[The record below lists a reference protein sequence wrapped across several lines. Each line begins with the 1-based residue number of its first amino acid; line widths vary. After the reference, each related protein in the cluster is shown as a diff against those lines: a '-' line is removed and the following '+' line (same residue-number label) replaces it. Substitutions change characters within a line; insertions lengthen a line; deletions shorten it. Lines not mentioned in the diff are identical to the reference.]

1 MIQPDLCNQLH
12 KRDAQRVGHLDYA
25 IRFAADE
32 SAGTFTGHAAVFGE
46 RNSFNEIVKPG
57 AFTRT
62 LADYHARNLRPPMLW
77 SHRADEVIGVWAD
90 VREDRTGLA
99 VTGQLITET
108 ARGKEAHALLK
119 AGALSGLSIGFRA
132 KQATRDANGVRILSQ
147 IDLVEISLVA
157 IPAAGNARIT
167 HVRADNAAV
176 FSRAVAS
183 AIASLKGTSK

>member
-1 MIQPDLCNQLH
+1 MSEPVKPL
-12 KRDAQRVGHLDYA
+12 AMSALDYA
-25 IRFAADE
+25 IRFATDE

-57 AFTRT
+57 AFART
-62 LADYHARNLRPPMLW
+62 LADYRSRNLRPPMLW
-77 SHRADEVIGVWAD
+77 SHRADEVIGVWTD
-90 VREDRTGLA
+90 IREDATGLA
-99 VTGQLITET
+99 VTGALVTET

-119 AGALSGLSIGFRA
+119 AGALNGLSIGFRA